1 MASFLF
7 AAVVLWQSCLS
18 SKIQY
23 DTYYFYIILDASI
36 FTVVPVSQY
45 AYVND
50 TVTFDCATNMT
61 GYVLS
66 FIYFTGPGVS
76 LSASQATLD
85 IPGGGRRVI
94 ANITATS
101 QLNGTTV
108 TCSAVNQHD
117 VIISKPAY
125 IYVQGQFMLV
135 ISKYV

>member
-1 MASFLF
+1 MAYGFS
-7 AAVVLWQSCLS
+7 
-18 SKIQY
+18 
-23 DTYYFYIILDASI
+23 

-66 FIYFTGPGVS
+66 YNYDTVSGVS
-76 LSASQATLD
+76 LSASQAALD
-85 IPGGGRRVI
+85 IPAGGKRII
-94 ANITATS
+94 ANITAES

-117 VIISKPAY
+117 VTIVTISKPAY
-125 IYVQGQFMLV
+125 IYVQG
-135 ISKYV
+135 